1 MHGKPNILRTLALM
15 CVVAPSLVHAQ
26 RPSAMRPVH
35 TFSIV
40 ARDPQTGDLGVAVQ
54 SHWFAVGAEVT
65 WAEAGVGAIATQSF
79 IDPGYGKLGLDLL
92 RAGKS
97 ADEALRALLA
107 VDLHADSRQVAI
119 VDSQGNVACFTGAK
133 DMPEAGCAVGKL
145 HKIASSQTSQ
155 ADSVMDELAEK
166 LGLRIY
172 LGSDFSAQ
180 ANLMEKNTV
189 WPAMG
194 RAYEENAHASFAE
207 RLVAALEAAQAQGG
221 DIRGKQ
227 SAAILIVR
235 GKSTGQPWADKLVD
249 LRVDDSEE
257 PIEELKRLLKY
268 HQAYEYME
276 RGDAC
281 STSRDWKC
289 AVENYGEAEKL
300 LPEQMEVVFW
310 HAVTLVTSG
319 EVEAAL
325 PLFRKVFAREPKWA
339 ELVGRLPKADLLP
352 DDPKLIERIKAQLPK

>member
-1 MHGKPNILRTLALM
+1 MKMNILRTVAFLCLA
-15 CVVAPSLVHAQ
+15 APTLLLAQ
-26 RPSAMRPVH
+26 KPSVMRPVH

-79 IDPGYGKLGLDLL
+79 IDPGYGQLGLDLL

-97 ADEALRALLA
+97 ADETLRGLLA
-107 VDLHADSRQVAI
+107 VDPHADSRQVAI
-119 VDSQGNVACFTGAK
+119 VDSRGNVACFTGAK
-133 DMPEAGCAVGKL
+133 DIPEAGCAVGKL
-145 HKIASSQTSQ
+145 SGQ
-155 ADSVMDELAEK
+155 DESAK
-166 LGLRIY
+166 RLGLQID
-172 LGSDFSAQ
+172 LGSGFSAQ

-189 WPAMG
+189 WPAMA
-194 RAYEENAHASFAE
+194 RAYETNPRASFAE
-207 RLVAALEAAQAQGG
+207 RLVLALEAAQGQGG

-235 GKSTGQPWADKLVD
+235 GKSTGQSWADKIVD

-257 PIEELKRLLKY
+257 PIKELKRLLKY
-268 HQAYEYME
+268 HQAYDLME
-276 RGDAC
+276 QGDAC
-281 STSRDWKC
+281 STSHDWKC
-289 AVENYGEAEKL
+289 AVERYGEAEKL

-319 EVEAAL
+319 DVEAAL
-325 PLFRKVFAREPKWA
+325 PLFRKVFAKEPKWA
-339 ELVGRLPKADLLP
+339 ELVGRLPEAELFP
-352 DDPKLIERIKAQLPK
+352 DDPRLIERIKAQLPN